1 MSETSNLRED
11 AQKDPDTLE
20 REIDQT
26 RTRMNQTLGA
36 LERRL
41 TPGQIVDEA
50 MGLFREHGRD
60 FGANLGSSIKENPL
74 PAMLAAL
81 GIGWLMFA
89 PKRPSLPMG
98 AYGHYADYDPD
109 DEGIA
114 GGVDE
119 SIKSKVADAGEKVRS
134 GAIATRDRLADS
146 WTSSK
151 DAVKD
156 RMSRTA
162 ATAQAQ
168 ATRAREGFN
177 TLLEDQPIIL
187 GALGLAVGAAIGA
200 MLPSTEQEDRLL
212 GPARDKT
219 FSQIKERGAE
229 VYDQVRERAENAV
242 QKVQQAAQTTIAEAK
257 DAMKDREELNRK
269 PGAAT

>member
-1 MSETSNLRED
+1 MNEPMNLRED
-11 AQKDPDTLE
+11 AEKDPDTLE

-26 RTRMNQTLGA
+26 RAEMNQTLGA

-60 FGANLGSSIKENPL
+60 FAANLGSSIKENPV
-74 PAMLAAL
+74 PAMLAAV
-81 GIGWLMFA
+81 GIGWLMFGS
-89 PKRPSLPMG
+89 KRPSRPTG
-98 AYGHYADYDPD
+98 AYGHYADYDPN
-109 DEGIA
+109 DEGTVGA
-114 GGVDE
+114 VGE
-119 SIKSKVADAGEKVRS
+119 SIKSKMADAGDKVRG
-134 GAIATRDRLADS
+134 GAMAARDRLGES

-151 DAVKD
+151 DAVMG
-156 RMSRTA
+156 RVNQTA
-162 ATAQAQ
+162 DLAQAQ
-168 ATRAREGFN
+168 ANRAREGFN
-177 TLLEDQPIIL
+177 TLLDEQPIML

-229 VYDQVRERAENAV
+229 VYEQVRDKAENAV
-242 QKVQQAAQTTIAEAK
+242 EKVQQGAQNTIDQARN
-257 DAMKDREELNRK
+257 AMKDRESLTFPR
-269 PGAAT
+269 GSVT